1 MESRGSRMIR
11 KQLGLMALATLAAF
25 HSVRAEDSAWVSM
38 LNGKNLDGWTSY
50 FSGPKL
56 RNKLVNPDSTFKIT
70 PEGWLF
76 ADIHLN
82 YDSTRVGHLFYTKR
96 KFSYYMVRGVYRY
109 TTKVLGPGWTGA
121 DNIQNNGF
129 MIHCAAPAE
138 QTQDFPPSVEVQLV
152 GTANTF
158 FNRDL
163 VSQGWK
169 YGTSMNLCANGIT
182 ANLDGRDVSSN
193 CHHANYPAA
202 WKNTETPWE
211 DKDGWSD
218 ATVRVLSDSLFQ
230 HYIHGAKVH
239 EYTRV
244 RRGGQPLK
252 EGYVAVQ
259 AEGSSTQFKTLEY
272 LDLVG
277 CMDQSKPA
285 YRSYFVK
292 NDAQACN
299 STGIASAFPAHDGV
313 LLAREGRM
321 LVARGL
327 GVSIAE
333 VRRLDGS
340 RVALSA
346 GALAFSPDRPGIYL
360 VSLRTS
366 EGIRVQKA
374 GWYF

>member
-1 MESRGSRMIR
+1 MIGR
-11 KQLGLMALATLAAF
+11 RLGLIAAAALAAF
-25 HSVRAEDSAWVSM
+25 HYARAEDSAWVSM
-38 LNGKNLDGWTSY
+38 LNGTNLDGWTPY

-56 RNKLVNPDSTFKIT
+56 RNHLVNPDSTFKIT
-70 PEGWLF
+70 PEGWLY
-76 ADIHLN
+76 ADIHLS

-96 KFSYYMVRGVYRY
+96 KLSYYMVRGVYRF
-109 TTKVLGPGWTGA
+109 TNKVLGPGWTGA

-138 QTQDFPPSVEVQLV
+138 QTKDFPPSVEVQLV

-182 ANLDGRDVSSN
+182 ANLKGRDESSN
-193 CHHANYPAA
+193 CHHADYPAA
-202 WKNTETPWE
+202 WKNTEIPWE

-218 ATVRVLSDSLFQ
+218 ATVRVLADSLFQ
-230 HYIHGAKVH
+230 HFIHGSKVH
-239 EYTRV
+239 EYTRI
-244 RRGGQPLK
+244 RRDGQPLK
-252 EGYVAVQ
+252 EGYIAVQ
-259 AEGSSTQFKTLEY
+259 AEGSSTQFKSLEI

-277 CMDQSKPA
+277 CMEVGKPA

-292 NDAQACN
+292 NDPQACAA
-299 STGIASAFPAHDGV
+299 TGAASRFPADEGII
-313 LLAREGRM
+313 LAREGRM
-321 LVARGL
+321 LVARGH
-327 GVSIAE
+327 GVSISE
-333 VRRLDGS
+333 VRRIDGS
-340 RVALSA
+340 RLALPPGSR
-346 GALAFSPDRPGIYL
+346 AFAPDRPGIYL

-366 EGIRVQKA
+366 KGIRVLKS